1 MEPMR
6 RIGELSFLFF
16 WGGGVCMTCVMRHFC
31 FGLVSLQGSC
41 QGKKVVLFFFTCI
54 DVPQVKREDFFA
66 FFILSTFFMN
76 SLLFLSSHFVLLCS
90 FITFSSLC
98 YRETRK

>member
-1 MEPMR
+1 
-6 RIGELSFLFF
+6 
-16 WGGGVCMTCVMRHFC
+16 
-31 FGLVSLQGSC
+31 
-41 QGKKVVLFFFTCI
+41 
-54 DVPQVKREDFFA
+54 VPQVKREDFFA